1 LNGFGISCVR
11 VILLVELLLVI
22 TLVNGVTAKRKQAQ
36 ADGIINS
43 SVIVYRGKLDNECEL

>member
-1 LNGFGISCVR
+1 LNGFGISCVL

-22 TLVNGVTAKRKQAQ
+22 IFHYGVTAKRKQAQ

-43 SVIVYRGKLDNECEL
+43 SVIAYRGKLDYEYEL

>member
-1 LNGFGISCVR
+1 MNYFGLSCVCA
-11 VILLVELLLVI
+11 ILLVALLSVT

-43 SVIVYRGKLDNECEL
+43 SVIAYRGKLDYEYEL

>member
-1 LNGFGISCVR
+1 MNYFGLSCVCA
-11 VILLVELLLVI
+11 ILLVELLLVI

-43 SVIVYRGKLDNECEL
+43 SVIAYRGKLDYEYEL

>member
-11 VILLVELLLVI
+11 VILLVVLLLVI
-22 TLVNGVTAKRKQAQ
+22 TFVNGRIERRKQAQ

-43 SVIVYRGKLDNECEL
+43 SVIAYRGKLDNEYEL